1 MHYFQTSVVSPTVM
15 ETTNYT
21 ESQTAIAG
29 ATGALTALSPLIYFN
44 QAWPY
49 NRQKSVCGQQILSEV
64 TFIFITR
71 SHSKRTRHTEQ

>member
-21 ESQTAIAG
+21 ESQTTIAG
-29 ATGALTALSPLIYFN
+29 ATRVLTALSPLVYFH
-44 QAWPY
+44 QALPY
-49 NRQKSVCGQQILSEV
+49 NRQKSDFSQQILSEM

-71 SHSKRTRHTEQ
+71 SHWKRIGHIKQ

>member
-29 ATGALTALSPLIYFN
+29 ATRALTALSPLVYFN
-44 QAWPY
+44 QALPY
-49 NRQKSVCGQQILSEV
+49 NRQKKVFGV
-64 TFIFITR
+64 NRF
-71 SHSKRTRHTEQ
+71 

>member
-44 QAWPY
+44 QA
-49 NRQKSVCGQQILSEV
+49 
-64 TFIFITR
+64 
-71 SHSKRTRHTEQ
+71 

>member
-21 ESQTAIAG
+21 ESQTTIAG
-29 ATGALTALSPLIYFN
+29 ATRVLGALSPLVYFN
-44 QAWPY
+44 QPLPY
-49 NRQKSVCGQQILSEV
+49 NRQKSGFSQQILSEM

-71 SHSKRTRHTEQ
+71 SH